1 MNSGN
6 FSTNIPFFREIFLKT
21 DANLTPKCQ
30 FLGVFVKYI
39 PLAKDFGRK
48 IYLHERIGAGRNAL
62 LAARGL
68 GSPRQP
74 VPPTTLSKLYWSIS
88 VPKMTYGLEVVP
100 TNDYMI
106 EELDKAHR
114 QNARIVQNPPSVTQK
129 PSTHA
134 TIGWLTMKSYIAIRK
149 MVFLWSI
156 LCLPDTNIYN
166 VISVFMIKLHDRNDV
181 ESPELPTFSMY
192 QMICK
197 YKLLCHVWGPI
208 ISAN

>member
-1 MNSGN
+1 MRLRIPLAKEILVE
-6 FSTNIPFFREIFLKT
+6 NIPLAKETFLIMSPFWRDFKEFQHKCSLFQRNFLKT
-21 DANLTPKCQ
+21 DANLAPKCQ

-62 LAARGL
+62 LATRGL

-88 VPKMTYGLEVVP
+88 VPKMTYELEVVP

-114 QNARIVQNPPSVTQK
+114 QNARIVQNLPSMTHK

-134 TIGWLTMKSYIAIRK
+134 TIGWLTMKSYIAIRN

-156 LCLPDTNIYN
+156 LCLPDTNIY
-166 VISVFMIKLHDRNDV
+166 IRL
-181 ESPELPTFSMY
+181 Y
-192 QMICK
+192 QCS
-197 YKLLCHVWGPI
+197 W
-208 ISAN
+208 